1 MKQKDFVFNIC
12 FLIFL
17 NLLIKPFWI
26 LGIDVGVQNQVGAES
41 YGLYF
46 AIFNFS
52 YMFSILLD
60 MGTTNFNNRN
70 IAQNNQL
77 LDKHLSSIII
87 LRFLLA
93 VVYMIVVFAVALII
107 GYRGDMLR
115 LLFWISI
122 NHFLNAFLLYLRS
135 NISALLMFKTDSVLS
150 VLDRLI
156 MIILCSILLWGN
168 VTSVPMRIEWFV
180 YSQTIAYC
188 VSVLVALSI
197 VLYKSRLSGLHW
209 NRPFFLMVLKRSLPS
224 ASIVSPF

>member
-93 VVYMIVVFAVALII
+93 VVYLIVVFAVALII
-107 GYRGDMLR
+107 GYRGGMLR

-197 VLYKSRLSGLHW
+197 VLYKSL
-209 NRPFFLMVLKRSLPS
+209 VSLQK
-224 ASIVSPF
+224 

>member
-70 IAQNNQL
+70 IAQNTPL
-77 LDKHLSSIII
+77 LDTHLSSIII
-87 LRFLLA
+87 
-93 VVYMIVVFAVALII
+93 
-107 GYRGDMLR
+107 
-115 LLFWISI
+115 
-122 NHFLNAFLLYLRS
+122 
-135 NISALLMFKTDSVLS
+135 
-150 VLDRLI
+150 
-156 MIILCSILLWGN
+156 
-168 VTSVPMRIEWFV
+168 
-180 YSQTIAYC
+180 
-188 VSVLVALSI
+188 
-197 VLYKSRLSGLHW
+197 
-209 NRPFFLMVLKRSLPS
+209 
-224 ASIVSPF
+224 